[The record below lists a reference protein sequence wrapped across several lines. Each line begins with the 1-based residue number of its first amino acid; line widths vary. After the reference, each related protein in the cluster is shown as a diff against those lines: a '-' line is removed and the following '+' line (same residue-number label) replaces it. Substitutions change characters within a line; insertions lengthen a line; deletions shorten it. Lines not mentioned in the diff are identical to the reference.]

1 MNHAFASSGLP
12 PGQADFSERL
22 IRCNG
27 LERVGFERWIFY
39 PGMLF
44 KAEDL
49 WWAEGRRRRSPH
61 EGLDICIYADSEGQH
76 RSLDKSTKVPLT
88 YEGEIVKIDD
98 DFLGKSIY
106 VSHSIYDTAG
116 NQLHTIYG
124 HTSLCDEV
132 RRGEAFTKGD
142 VIATIAGGGNRKAS
156 IPPHLHISIAWIP
169 KSIRYER
176 LNWETISAAGNAILL
191 DPLQIMDC
199 KYTVV
204 KQA

>member
-12 PGQADFSERL
+12 PRLADFSQRL

-27 LERVGFERWIFY
+27 LERLGFEQWIFY

-44 KAEDL
+44 QAEDL
-49 WWAEGRRRRSPH
+49 WWAGGRRRRSPH
-61 EGLDICIYADSEGQH
+61 EGVDICIYADSEGQH
-76 RSLDKSTKVPLT
+76 RSLDKGTKVPLT
-88 YEGEIVKIDD
+88 YGGEIVKIDD

-106 VSHSIYDTAG
+106 VSHNFYDSAG

-124 HTSLCDEV
+124 HTSPCNEV
-132 RRGEAFTKGD
+132 RRGEAFAEGD
-142 VIATIAGGGNRKAS
+142 VIATIGAAGSRKAS

-169 KSIRYER
+169 KSIPCER
-176 LNWETISAAGNAILL
+176 LNWETISAPGNAILL

-204 KQA
+204 KQV

>member
-1 MNHAFASSGLP
+1 MNHVFASSNLP
-12 PGQADFSERL
+12 PGHAAFSKSL

-27 LERVGFERWIFY
+27 LERLGFERWIFY

-61 EGLDICIYADSEGQH
+61 EGLDICLYVDSEGQH
-76 RSLDKSTKVPLT
+76 CSLDESTKVPLT
-88 YEGEIVKIDD
+88 YEGQIVKIDA

-106 VSHSIYDTAG
+106 VSHGIYDRDG

-124 HTSLCDEV
+124 HTIPCDDA
-132 RRGEAFTKGD
+132 RRGAAFVEGD
-142 VIATIAGGGNRKAS
+142 VIATIAGAGNRKAS
-156 IPPHLHISIAWIP
+156 IPLHLHISIAWIP
-169 KSIRYER
+169 KSIPYES
-176 LNWETISAAGNAILL
+176 LNWETISAPGNAILL
-191 DPLQIMDC
+191 DPLQTMDF

-204 KQA
+204 KEL